1 VRAGSRRGS
10 RPAPT
15 RSSSGAGGPDA
26 LVGALREARIAAP
39 GHKSDETDLT
49 FYWLVDIEALRALV
63 RLKLADG
70 SLPMNS
76 ILRVWGGA
84 GNGEICGVCGAIVN
98 EDEFVMEGSAAADG
112 KGIRLHVR
120 CFSVWES
127 ERRRAVSQ

>member
-1 VRAGSRRGS
+1 MKF
-10 RPAPT
+10 
-15 RSSSGAGGPDA
+15 
-26 LVGALREARIAAP
+26 IAAP
-39 GHKSDETDLT
+39 GHKSDQTDLT
-49 FYWLVDIEALRALV
+49 FYRLVDIEALRALV

-98 EDEFVMEGSAAADG
+98 KDEFVMEGSAAADG
-112 KGIRLHVR
+112 KGIQFHVR